1 MNVTYFKSP
10 IGILK
15 IEATQ
20 TKLISVQ
27 LTDYTKTVD
36 NSNEMTKKCEMQL
49 REYFCGKR
57 RIFNLP
63 IEFKGTEFQKKVWR
77 ELCKI
82 PYGKTVSYQE
92 IAQKIGKKKAVR
104 AVGTAIGKNPIAIIV
119 PCHRVISA
127 NGKIGG
133 YAYGIDKKQKL
144 LDLERNFNE

>member
-1 MNVTYFKSP
+1 MNVTYYKSP
-10 IGILK
+10 IGMLK

-27 LTDYTKTVD
+27 LTDYTKIVD
-36 NSNEMTKKCEMQL
+36 NSNEITEDCKKQL
-49 REYFCGKR
+49 NEYFCKKR
-57 RIFNLP
+57 KIFDLP
-63 IEFKGTEFQKKVWR
+63 IEFVGTEFQKKIWR
-77 ELCKI
+77 KLCKI
-82 PYGKTVSYQE
+82 PYGKTVSYKE
-92 IAQKIGKKKAVR
+92 IAQKIGKEKAVR

-133 YAYGIDKKQKL
+133 YAYGVDKKQKL